1 MAIDHTNRGIGS
13 GFRIF
18 GFMMI
23 VIVIT
28 FIAPKIDDSLTEGSE
43 KIAKSIVF
51 RCVQFL

>member
-1 MAIDHTNRGIGS
+1 MAIDHTNSGIGS

-18 GFMMI
+18 GFMLI
-23 VIVIT
+23 VTVMKFT
-28 FIAPKIDDSLTEGSE
+28 APKIDDSLTEGNE